1 LNLRLFV
8 AIDLPDV
15 LKQQLSALTTRID
28 GVRWT
33 ETENLHLTL
42 RFIGDVSH
50 ETADAIQAALSDVQS
65 PPFSLQLSGVGTFP
79 ANPRKPPRIIWAGL
93 SNPPA
98 IQSLHEIIERTVS
111 GLGPT
116 PDNRPYTP
124 HITLGRVRSA
134 DDHTVAAIRQFVERN
149 AGFHSEAFIPA
160 EFLLMQSQ
168 LSPSGSKYTSLAR
181 YPLVTE

>member
-1 LNLRLFV
+1 MPRLFV
-8 AIDLPDV
+8 AIDLPAA
-15 LKQQLSALTTRID
+15 LKEQLSALTVPID

-33 ETENLHLTL
+33 ETANLHLTL
-42 RFIGDVSH
+42 RFIGDVSQD
-50 ETADAIQAALSDVQS
+50 TADEIQVALSDVQS
-65 PPFSLQLSGVGTFP
+65 PPFSLQLNGVGTFP

-98 IQSLHEIIERTVS
+98 IQSLHEKIEKTVS
-111 GLGPT
+111 DLGPT

-124 HITLGRVRSA
+124 HITLGRVKSA
-134 DDHTVAAIRQFVERN
+134 DDPTIAAIRQFIERS

-168 LSPSGSKYTSLAR
+168 LSPSGSKYTALAR